1 MKKTLKLKLIKSND
15 KSQAGLI
22 GINPFTERMDIIKGV
37 SEEND
42 CVVFMNSK
50 TPYSIQ
56 SVKVIKPIAISDEE
70 IKVND
75 LVWYTGWGVCKVRKF
90 SEDYTTIFLET
101 AIDNSIGGHVA
112 LTEIAVYIPREC
124 PKKIELLP
132 EQFSDEIKQAIVEG
146 KLVDGDTLIAYNLDE
161 NNVVSTYM
169 FSKEYDAKGNRI
181 SQSNFKEELE
191 EKNIVYTEDMFK
203 LLKQFE
209 GNNYISLDSKRLLI
223 DFCKFVNSKKK

>member
-1 MKKTLKLKLIKSND
+1 MKKKLTLKLIESND
-15 KSQAGLI
+15 KPKI
-22 GINPFTERMDIIKGV
+22 GELFRFIGTPAIELSIYTEEIR
-37 SEEND
+37 
-42 CVVFMNSK
+42 SK
-50 TPYSIQ
+50 TFLDINYLY
-56 SVKVIKPIAISDEE
+56 VIKPIAIFDEE
-70 IKVND
+70 IKEFD
-75 LVWYTGWGVCKVRKF
+75 KRILLGDG
-90 SEDYTTIFLET
+90 T
-101 AIDNSIGGHVA
+101 A
-112 LTEIAVYIPREC
+112 
-124 PKKIELLP
+124 KKIELLP
-132 EQFSDEIKQAIVEG
+132 EQFSDEIKQLIVEG

-161 NNVVSTYM
+161 NNIISTYM